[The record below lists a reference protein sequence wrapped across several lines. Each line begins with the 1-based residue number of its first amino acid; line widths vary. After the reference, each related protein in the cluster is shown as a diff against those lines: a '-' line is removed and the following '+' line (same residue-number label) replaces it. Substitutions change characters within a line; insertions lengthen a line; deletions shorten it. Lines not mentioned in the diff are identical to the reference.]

1 MSDFVNTVDS
11 IGSDALLTKIIEGTL
26 TEFSDNRVS
35 VLGTAALQG
44 CNNLTK
50 VDFPALQEMGSG
62 AFYGVSKLDTV
73 ILRNSKLCTMRAIGA
88 LNGTA
93 IRGGTG
99 YIYVP
104 SALIDSYKSATNWS
118 TYAAQFRAIEDYPDI
133 TGG

>member
-1 MSDFVNTVDS
+1 MSNFVNTVDS
-11 IGSDALLTKIIEGTL
+11 IGSDALLAKIIEGTL
-26 TEFSDNRVS
+26 TEFSDNHIL

-50 VDFPALQEMGSG
+50 VDFPALEEMGSG
-62 AFYGVSKLDTV
+62 AFYGVSKLETV
-73 ILRNSKLCTMRAIGA
+73 ILRNSELCTLVRTGA
-88 LNGTA
+88 LGGTA
-93 IRGGTG
+93 IQGGAG

-118 TYAAQFRAIEDYPDI
+118 TFAAQVRAIEDYPDI